1 MSIRTI
7 TSRLKCSIL
16 MQGTRHAEFVAMG
29 KILQK
34 HSPTIF
40 KETDLYVTVEP
51 CIMCASAL
59 RQVGI
64 KAVYYGCGNE
74 RFGGCGSILAVNDD
88 KHPIHSPFEA
98 WMGYLRAE
106 AIMILR
112 KFYLTENKNGMR
124 T

>member
-1 MSIRTI
+1 M
-7 TSRLKCSIL
+7 KCSIL

-59 RQVGI
+59 RQIGI
-64 KAVYYGCGNE
+64 RAVYFGCFNE
-74 RFGGCGSILAVNDD
+74 RFGGTGGILKINQ
-88 KHPIHSPFEA
+88 E
-98 WMGYLRAE
+98 
-106 AIMILR
+106 
-112 KFYLTENKNGMR
+112 
-124 T
+124 

>member
-1 MSIRTI
+1 MDRPLNTTI
-7 TSRLKCSIL
+7 
-16 MQGTRHAEFVAMG
+16 
-29 KILQK
+29 
-34 HSPTIF
+34 
-40 KETDLYVTVEP
+40 LYVTVEP

-124 T
+124 AHIIMITFPDDFSEIS